1 VIPFRIP
8 YKIKSLAAV
17 GVIVLIWIGCTYE
30 PLSPP
35 AMPTYY
41 QTINLPLTDVT
52 LYLSDLVDTTNHIFG
67 DSVSDLISFK
77 FNGELD
83 TVTLTEDIF
92 VIPTATSVT
101 FQQDFSNLGEQNQPV
116 SIAVPMTVKL
126 STLFGLPLPADYP
139 IRLDS
144 LPRVKLMDSKSS
156 YKIFDKNG
164 VPYFERV
171 DYLTIGEGTFA
182 STIENQMLM
191 DLDSVNIQLC
201 NSDNSLIAENFYP
214 MIPAGETSSQS
225 DDLDNKMIS
234 DSITIAISAI
244 LAGSNGQPIIIP
256 AGSDPYLTITVNMEI
271 NDIESFTGKP
281 LPMIQRIAQPLPESN
296 MRIYRGIFGEA
307 ITQSSD
313 TNQINWQI
321 ENDLPLNLKME
332 LEFQNFYTET
342 GEFKISSILN
352 SGAIDDNFKRLD
364 LDTLRNPDP
373 TTVVD
378 SFIVITTIEI
388 LDDPG
393 DTVSTIPID
402 IEGQLGFSMTISNMK
417 FQEISCKFN
426 KSFNIPIPPLTIK
439 DIPTGFGD
447 VNFGNVFLT
456 MHFYN
461 EIQVQFDLGFDIEGR
476 RAGRDET
483 LHEAGTIL
491 AGEAE
496 REKYSKVDLD
506 IAPVFNLIP
515 DSIIISGMASIPPNN
530 ISILRVNKK
539 FWGQYEVEVPF
550 IVKMN
555 EMTFIPKKSNKLSA
569 VDKTTRQ
576 RIRDGLIEASIISW
590 VKNDFPISGEIN
602 VLISTH
608 NYFPLEPGIADSGY
622 VWNATNDTLYAIT
635 DSGLVKFTIDTLATI
650 ELPTPIINDTDFRV
664 KTAGVVQRTSVI
676 DSAKVEDLIGE
687 EDHYIRPRVYFNSTD
702 SLVTVGYYDQINIR
716 TVFSLTL
723 NTTAVVG
730 SGGSEEEDTVTTES
744 LEKIFSQSNP
754 KESNGAKIS
763 Y

>member
-1 VIPFRIP
+1 MKPFKISH
-8 YKIKSLAAV
+8 KIKSLAAL

-35 AMPTYY
+35 EMPTFY
-41 QTINLPLTDVT
+41 QTINLPLTDVS
-52 LYLSDLVDTTNHIFG
+52 LYLSDLVDSTNHIFG
-67 DSVSDLISFK
+67 DTLADLIYFK

-92 VIPTATSVT
+92 VIPTATNVT
-101 FQQDFSNLGEQNQPV
+101 FQQDFSNLSEQNQPV
-116 SIAVPMTVKL
+116 SIAVPMTIKL
-126 STLFGLPLPADYP
+126 STLFSLTVSLPADFP
-139 IRLDS
+139 ITLDS
-144 LPRVKLMDSKSS
+144 LPRVKLMDSESS

-171 DYLTIGEGTFA
+171 DYLTIGEGTFG

-191 DLDSVNIQLC
+191 DLDSVDIQLR
-201 NSDNSLIAENFYP
+201 NSDESVIAENFYAT
-214 MIPAGETSSQS
+214 IPTGETSSQS
-225 DDLDNKMIS
+225 SDLDNKMIG
-234 DSITIAISAI
+234 DSIIISISAI
-244 LAGSNGQPIIIP
+244 LAGTNGQPITIP
-256 AGSDPYLTITVNMEI
+256 AGSDPYLTVTVNMEI

-281 LPMIQRIAQPLPESN
+281 LPITQRIAQALPESN
-296 MRIYRGIFGEA
+296 MKIYRGIFGEA
-307 ITQSSD
+307 ITQSPD

-590 VKNDFPISGEIN
+590 VENDFPISGEVN

-608 NYFPLEPGIADSGY
+608 DYFPLEPGVADSGY
-622 VWNATNDTLYAIT
+622 IWNATNDTLYAIT
-635 DSGLVKFTIDTLATI
+635 DSGQVEVTIDTLATI
-650 ELPTPIINDTDFRV
+650 ELPAPIINDADFRV
-664 KTAGVVQRTSVI
+664 KTAGIVQRTSVI
-676 DSAKVEDLIGE
+676 DSIKVEDLIGE
-687 EDHYIRPRVYFNSTD
+687 EDHYIRPRVHFNSTD
-702 SLVTVGYYDQINIR
+702 SLVTVGYYDQISIL
-716 TVFSLTL
+716 TIFSLTL
-723 NTTAVVG
+723 NTTAVFG
-730 SGGSEEEDTVTTES
+730 SGGSEEDTVTTES
-744 LEKIFSQSNP
+744 LEKVFSQSN
-754 KESNGAKIS
+754 SR
-763 Y
+763 